1 MSQLPSP
8 KKSDTSSMPENS
20 QSPDVIIA
28 FIESFVGS
36 ATVMYGAVLVR
47 KWLPSAAAL
56 PVDDRETINP
66 TIAIAERIAVT
77 LSVFMAKA

>member
-8 KKSDTSSMPENS
+8 KKSDTSSMP

-28 FIESFVGS
+28 FIESFAGL
-36 ATVMYGAVLVR
+36 ATVMYSAVLVR

-56 PVDDRETINP
+56 PVDDGETINP

-77 LSVFMAKA
+77 LSVFMAKT

>member
-1 MSQLPSP
+1 
-8 KKSDTSSMPENS
+8 MPENS

-28 FIESFVGS
+28 FIESF
-36 ATVMYGAVLVR
+36 ARLAIVMYSAVLVR

-56 PVDDRETINP
+56 PVDYGETINL

-77 LSVFMAKA
+77 LLVFMAKAQQECFQ